1 MFFRSAALTVL
12 CVLIIACSPKPAAPA
27 VERMAVLRFENLG
40 ADPSDDWM
48 GRAFAEILTGEL
60 ANARD
65 LRMVSS
71 SRLHSYGQTL
81 GIRPAS
87 APGISAERP
96 LALAAGATR
105 IAYGDYTP
113 RPGRVTARLT
123 IEDPASGRMIRVLS
137 TSAPDVYNAATN
149 LASQIAEPIEP
160 FPTRNQE
167 ALRAYATALES
178 DGRAA
183 IPQLEQAIASDPNF
197 GPPYELLAQFK
208 SQQQDR
214 AGAEAA
220 LEAGLARGDAIRKA
234 DRARIQFDLA
244 NLHGDAPGRLR
255 ALAELTSIAP
265 RDAAAWRSLGDTLMA
280 AHDYPKAADAYR
292 KSVVLEQDDVNSWNQ
307 LGYASAYAGDMPAAM
322 NALRRYQSL
331 RPADANPIDSLG
343 DVSLMGGRLGESEG
357 FYLEA
362 AKKAPAFLSHAD
374 LFKAAMAR
382 LMTGDIAGA
391 DALAKNYA
399 DARAASRDPQAPL
412 FRAEWSWL
420 TGRRRQALREMG
432 EVAQTST
439 PPLNIQ
445 AANQIALW
453 NLMLGDRAAA
463 GRAVESVQPPA
474 AAAIPRFLLLPPA
487 PAAEWTD
494 RGTELLPNPAAAAIR
509 DTAVSTALLLARD
522 FAGASPILKR
532 LYDSPASVSD
542 PSAPIALAWTLIE
555 TGRTGDAVPLLQW
568 NPIPPPGGPGAL
580 VSLYFPRLYYL
591 RAIAAAKDG
600 KGSEARSN
608 YQLFLKLSG
617 PDPLLWGEE
626 QKARA
631 ALK

>member
-1 MFFRSAALTVL
+1 
-12 CVLIIACSPKPAAPA
+12 
-27 VERMAVLRFENLG
+27 
-40 ADPSDDWM
+40 M
-48 GRAFAEILTGEL
+48 GRAFAEILTAEL
-60 ANARD
+60 ADARD

-71 SRLHSYGQTL
+71 SRLHSYSQAL
-81 GIRPAS
+81 GVRPAS

-105 IAYGDYTP
+105 IVYGDYTP

-149 LASQIAEPIEP
+149 LASQIAEPVEP

-178 DGRAA
+178 DGPAA
-183 IPQLEQAIASDPNF
+183 FAQLEQAIASDPNF
-197 GPPYELLAQFK
+197 GSPYELLAQFK
-208 SQQQDR
+208 AQRQDR

-220 LEAGLARGDAIRKA
+220 LEAALARGDAIRKA
-234 DRARIQFDLA
+234 DRARIRFDLA
-244 NLHGDAPGRLR
+244 NLRGDAPARLQ
-255 ALAELTSIAP
+255 ALDELTSITP
-265 RDAAAWRSLGDTLMA
+265 RDATAWRSLGDTLMA

-307 LGYASAYAGDMPAAM
+307 LGYASAYSGDMSAAM

-343 DVSLMGGRLGESEG
+343 DVSLLGGRLGEAEG

-362 AKKAPAFLSHAD
+362 SKKAPALSHAD

-412 FRAEWSWL
+412 FQAEWSWL

-432 EVAQTST
+432 EVAQSST
-439 PPLNIQ
+439 APLNLQ

-487 PAAEWTD
+487 SPAEWAG
-494 RGTELLPNPAAAAIR
+494 RGAALLPNPAAAAIR

-522 FAGASPILKR
+522 FAGASPVLKQ

-555 TGRTGDAVPLLQW
+555 TGRTGDAVPLLRW

-600 KGSEARSN
+600 KGSEARSD

-626 QKARA
+626 QKAKA
-631 ALK
+631 ALQ